1 MTTTFSPS
9 AVSAGEAPS
18 HRFALGDTGWS
29 IWRDALL
36 RTTGFPAA
44 WVDRL
49 SAPEC
54 ATLAD
59 AHLAGAVDAEE
70 FEARFTETLTSS
82 SHRINTI
89 AGDLGLREAITWQNP
104 GVVGLLDSLRRSG
117 PPKPRNSKRR
127 YREVVLAR
135 FWQRYCTKTETIG
148 FFGPGCW
155 ITLDPDTEGVRT
167 VPGSGLLARRQVFL
181 EPWALTT
188 YAAVLAEDPR
198 MRLWLPPS
206 PMPHYL
212 LDGRQLV
219 RPGMPPL
226 ELTGGEAVVVALC
239 DGTRPA
245 ADVLRTA
252 GMSEQDGTELLV
264 DLVRR
269 KILRWDANLPVSPYT
284 ETLLAQRIAAIE
296 SGDLRRTAQTGLDRL
311 RAARDLVAAAAG
323 DPAALAAAMS
333 VLEET
338 FSDLT
343 GKTAR
348 RRPGQMYAGRGIC
361 YEDTSRDLNVVI
373 GRRLLDDL
381 APALG
386 IVLRAARWLTSEL
399 GRGYEDG
406 LQSLFAKVS
415 ETVPRPTL
423 ADLWHP
429 AIDLFWGDNAKPVDG
444 IEQAL
449 AGRWAQLFPAAPGE
463 RRVQRDAAEIS
474 EQADRLF
481 AAARPGWSWARV
493 HSPDLILCAKSPED
507 IDAGDFTAVL
517 GELHLAYAP
526 MSDRWCTWS
535 RDEPDLLL
543 RQTIEDFGRDRLVPL
558 FPAMWSRDAGR
569 NVQIEDD
576 PSDRLIGFA
585 KAPGADARRVVP
597 TVAVPVRVAGDRLVG
612 TLPGGEDVPV
622 LEFFAHFLSTTAVN
636 MFRGLSGT
644 GHTPRV
650 TIDRLVL
657 FRETWRTTVADLAD
671 LLTLKGDAARY
682 LAGRQLVV
690 RLGLPDRC
698 FVKIA
703 SERKPV
709 YVDFTSPLYVA
720 SLCTMLRATRD
731 EHGDGVDV
739 VISEMLPTPDQ
750 TWIPDAAGNRYFGE
764 IRLQITDPAP
774 AATVG
779 QR

>member
-9 AVSAGEAPS
+9 AVRAGESPA
-18 HRFALGDTGWS
+18 HRFTLGDTGWS

-49 SAPEC
+49 AAPEC
-54 ATLAD
+54 AAIAD
-59 AHLAGAVDAEE
+59 ACLAGEAGTAE
-70 FEARFTETLTSS
+70 FEARFAETLTESS
-82 SHRINTI
+82 GQVDVI
-89 AGDLGLREAITWQNP
+89 AGDVRLREAITWQNP
-104 GVVGLLDSLRRSG
+104 AVAGLLDSLRRSG

-155 ITLDPDTEGVRT
+155 IKLDPREQDVRAT
-167 VPGSGLLARRQVFL
+167 PGDDLLARREVFL

-188 YAAVLAEDPR
+188 YAATLAEDPR
-198 MRLWLPPS
+198 TKLWLPPS
-206 PMPHYL
+206 PMPHHL
-212 LDGRQLV
+212 LDGEQLH
-219 RPGMPPL
+219 RPGSPPL
-226 ELTGGEAVVVALC
+226 ELTSDEAAVVALC
-239 DGTRPA
+239 DGTRTA
-245 ADVLRTA
+245 ADILRTL
-252 GMSEQDGTELLV
+252 GMSERDGSGLLD

-269 KILRWDANLPVSPYT
+269 KVLRWDPNLPVSPHT

-296 SGDLRRTAQTGLDRL
+296 PADPRFAAQAGLDRL
-311 RAARDLVAAAAG
+311 RAARDQVAKAAG
-323 DPAALAAAMS
+323 DPDALASAMS
-333 VLEET
+333 LLENT
-338 FSDLT
+338 FSELT
-343 GKTAR
+343 GKPAR
-348 RRPGQMYAGRGIC
+348 RRSGQMYAGRGIC
-361 YEDTSRDLNVVI
+361 YEDTSRDLRMVI

-386 IVLRAARWLTSEL
+386 IVLQAARWLTSEL
-399 GRGYEDG
+399 GRTYEQG
-406 LQSLFAKVS
+406 LRRLFGKVAQD
-415 ETVPRPTL
+415 VPHPTL

-429 AIDLFWGDNAKPVDG
+429 AIDLFWGDDVKPVDR
-444 IEQAL
+444 IARAL
-449 AGRWAQLFPAAPGE
+449 AGRWAELFPAGPGDK
-463 RRVQRDAAEIS
+463 RVRRDATALS
-474 EQADRLF
+474 GQVDRLF
-481 AAARPGWSWARV
+481 AAERPGWSWARV
-493 HSPDLILCAKSPED
+493 HSPDLIVCAKSVAD
-507 IDAGDFTAVL
+507 INSGDFTAVL

-526 MSDRWCTWS
+526 MTDRWCTWS

-543 RQTIEDFGRDRLVPL
+543 RQTIEDFGRTRMVPL

-569 NVQIEDD
+569 NVQIEDA
-576 PSDRLIGFA
+576 PTDRHIGFA
-585 KAPGADARRVVP
+585 KATGVDARRVVP
-597 TVAVPVRVAGDRLVG
+597 TVSVRLHMTGDRLMG
-612 TLPGGEDVPV
+612 RLPDGEDVPV

-636 MFRGLSGT
+636 MFRGLST
-644 GHTPRV
+644 AAHTPRV

-657 FRETWRTTVADLAD
+657 FRETWRTRVAELAD

-682 LAGRQLVV
+682 LAGRRLVA

-703 SERKPV
+703 TERKPV

-731 EHGDGVDV
+731 EHGDRVDV

-750 TWIPDAAGNRYFGE
+750 TWIPDAAGNHYFGE